1 MFVYVEF
8 VCFKE
13 YAMRVFCVKGHI
25 AVNLYLTCENAKE
38 CQLLKKNK
46 NKIGLSIG
54 LNRRLS

>member
-25 AVNLYLTCENAKE
+25 AVNLYLTCENAKK
-38 CQLLKKNK
+38 CQLLKNK
-46 NKIGLSIG
+46 
-54 LNRRLS
+54 

>member
-13 YAMRVFCVKGHI
+13 YAMRVLCVKGYI

-38 CQLLKKNK
+38 CQ
-46 NKIGLSIG
+46 
-54 LNRRLS
+54 